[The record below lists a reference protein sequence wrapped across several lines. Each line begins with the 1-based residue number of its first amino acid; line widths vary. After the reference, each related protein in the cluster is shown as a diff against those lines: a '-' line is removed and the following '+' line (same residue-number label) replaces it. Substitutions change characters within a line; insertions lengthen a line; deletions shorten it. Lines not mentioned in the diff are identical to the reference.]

1 MTLTDWAANAY
12 RWRWFVKL
20 GSCHFSKACLFV
32 HSMILTLL
40 WATTAIFT
48 TSTICSSSSP
58 KHQFEMTCAAAAADQ
73 ESIHLWRPLRL
84 STSTPAQRDGWSQSH
99 GGETCLYPSPVSPVL
114 NMTPAQNFFFS
125 GGPKKVR
132 LRKKERGSGFHFRN
146 PWRLMDRLL
155 SRCRRQITLQDV
167 INAYPRCQMDHKMTK
182 CTY

>member
-40 WATTAIFT
+40 WATTAILT

-114 NMTPAQNFFFS
+114 NMTPAQNFFFQAAL
-125 GGPKKVR
+125 KKSDWG
-132 LRKKERGSGFHFRN
+132 KKKG
-146 PWRLMDRLL
+146 DRVFT
-155 SRCRRQITLQDV
+155 SVTHEGWWIDFCHAAED
-167 INAYPRCQMDHKMTK
+167 K
-182 CTY
+182 